1 MKKKATGLFLI
12 LLTVLT
18 VLAQQ
23 SIDNSSTSSSS
34 GYIDVDGG
42 KIYYEAAGAG
52 ENIVLLHDGL
62 VHNEVWDGQF
72 SVLAKDYRVVRYDR
86 RGYGKSSVPKAQYS
100 KIEDLNQLFLQLKI
114 DKAIVFG
121 MSAGGG
127 LAIDFT
133 LKYPEKI
140 TALVLVG
147 AVVSGYG
154 YSNHFLTRGGHFNFA
169 DYDPASDPQKFIHYF
184 GVEDP
189 YTIYSENKKAKEK
202 YLKLLEANPQNVNID
217 QQRFSKPPDRPA
229 AQFLSEIKVPTLILV
244 GEYDIPDVHAH
255 SGVIELGITDSKR
268 VIISNAGHLIP
279 LEQPDAFNT
288 AALKFL
294 YNLNFKA
301 ILKSKGVDVAVKYCR
316 KTLEVVPEV
325 IIFDKKEIHQLAYEY
340 LKKSNMKEAI
350 DICML
355 YTLEYPKSEY
365 AYAMLGEAYLN
376 NGQKDS
382 AITCYKRSLELNPQY
397 AKSKEMLEK
406 LEKK

>member
-1 MKKKATGLFLI
+1 MKKQVTGLFLI
-12 LLTVLT
+12 LLTVLN

-23 SIDNSSTSSSS
+23 PTGNSSTGSTS

-52 ENIVLLHDGL
+52 EYIVLLHDGT

-72 SVLAKDYRVVRYDR
+72 SVLSKEYRVVRYDR
-86 RGYGKSSVPKAQYS
+86 RGYGKSSAPKAAFS
-100 KIEDLNQLFLQLKI
+100 NIEDLNQLFLQLKI

-154 YSNHFLTRGGHFNFA
+154 YSNHFITRGGHFNYA
-169 DYDPASDPQKFIHYF
+169 DYDPSSDPKKFIHYF
-184 GVEDP
+184 GIEDP

-202 YLKLLEANPQNVNID
+202 YIKLLEANPQNVNFD
-217 QQRFSKPPDRPA
+217 QQRFSKPPERSA
-229 AQFLSEIKVPTLILV
+229 ARFLSEIKVPTLILV

-255 SGVIELGITDSKR
+255 SGVIELGIPDSKR

-279 LEQPDAFNT
+279 LEQPDAFN
-288 AALKFL
+288 AVALSFL
-294 YNLNFKA
+294 YNLKFKA
-301 ILKSKGVDVAVKYCR
+301 ILKSEGFDAAVKYCR
-316 KTLEVVPEV
+316 KTLAAVPEV
-325 IIFDKKEIHQLAYEY
+325 ILFEKKEIHQLAYEY
-340 LKKSNMKEAI
+340 MQKSNIKEAI
-350 DICML
+350 DMCML

-365 AYAMLGEAYLN
+365 AYAMLG
-376 NGQKDS
+376 
-382 AITCYKRSLELNPQY
+382 
-397 AKSKEMLEK
+397 
-406 LEKK
+406 